1 MIKFIPEFIIILVM
15 STPTFAFEIEE
26 IGLIEASFDGGT
38 ITQPTV
44 LARDGDEASPTASLF
59 LTGVSATLNIAGFS
73 MDNARLSVDVEF
85 MTEQP
90 GPETAPLGVT
100 VIYAPQGHP
109 PQWTSEERP
118 TEPRVT
124 FTTLETDGE
133 EGRAVGSFAAELCL
147 AEDYEGGGDPG
158 NCRMIKGRF
167 DTRFFVER

>member
-1 MIKFIPEFIIILVM
+1 MKFLAAFLVLLVTV
-15 STPTFAFEIEE
+15 TPTFAFEIEE
-26 IGLIEASFDGGT
+26 IGMIEASFDGGT

-44 LARDGDEASPTASLF
+44 LARDGDEASPTAFLF
-59 LTGVSATLNIAGFS
+59 LNGVTATLNIAGFS

-100 VIYAPQGHP
+100 VIYAPLGRP

-118 TEPRVT
+118 SEPRVT
-124 FTTLETDGE
+124 FTTLEIGGE
-133 EGRAVGSFAAELCL
+133 EGRAAGSFAAELCL
-147 AEDYEGGGDPG
+147 AGDYEGGGDPG
-158 NCRMIKGRF
+158 NCRMIEGRF